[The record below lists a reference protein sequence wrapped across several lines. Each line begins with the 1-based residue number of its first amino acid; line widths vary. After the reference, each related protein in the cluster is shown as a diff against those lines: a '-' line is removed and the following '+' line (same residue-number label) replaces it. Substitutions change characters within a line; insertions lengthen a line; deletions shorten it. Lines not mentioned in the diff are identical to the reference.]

1 MNGNRVGV
9 GLRERLYVSTTATFD
24 PDNDLDFIAIEYAL
38 NGEPVKLTTAEK
50 IYAARLLDERAMDFK
65 NIGRRVGLTRPRS
78 VGGRPTGGSRAVHIR
93 RRSSRPVR
101 SRCVVSADVS
111 PAPEEG

>member
-78 VGGRPTGGSRAVHIR
+78 VVEGQRVEAGRFTSEDGQ
-93 RRSSRPVR
+93 
-101 SRCVVSADVS
+101 VVPSGAGVW
-111 PAPEEG
+111 